1 MQAPGGWEVQPAE
14 PPDACSQGPPRMKS
28 GPICSFLLEKPV
40 SSAGKH
46 KWKGAQKPPASLFP
60 QTTETESLQDKLSIT
75 VTRSGKGRAELE
87 LRPQECT

>member
-14 PPDACSQGPPRMKS
+14 PPDAGSQGPPRMKS

-46 KWKGAQKPPASLFP
+46 NGREPRNHQRASSLRPLRQKAYKTYSQSPSPG
-60 QTTETESLQDKLSIT
+60 
-75 VTRSGKGRAELE
+75 VGRAGLNSN
-87 LRPQECT
+87 